1 MLYFTIIYGILDTN
15 TGEGKICQAGHPYPL
30 LCNTQGQVSTLG
42 KGGFPIGLLDDAH
55 YEDIDFTLLPGER
68 LLLYSD
74 GISECQ
80 NHAEEQYGMQR
91 LQKSFSNTHQLSL
104 KQSLQQLKTDA
115 QDWYQTNENINE
127 PFKDD
132 MSLLVL
138 ELTG

>member
-1 MLYFTIIYGILDTN
+1 
-15 TGEGKICQAGHPYPL
+15 
-30 LCNTQGQVSTLG
+30 
-42 KGGFPIGLLDDAH
+42 
-55 YEDIDFTLLPGER
+55 
-68 LLLYSD
+68 
-74 GISECQ
+74 
-80 NHAEEQYGMQR
+80 MQR